1 MVIDYQRTLLKHSHR
16 AQGYTTC
23 SKAFNLHS
31 QHLETSLTCLVR
43 RSLGAVRG
51 RRRQAGRRVMDL
63 GARTW
68 LFLRELETEMK
79 NWIAG
84 VEMEVTELIQDAGYE
99 VRKFV
104 PKYCLSLKLC
114 SFLCPFAILFPSMS
128 LEIFSV
134 SD

>member
-1 MVIDYQRTLLKHSHR
+1 
-16 AQGYTTC
+16 
-23 SKAFNLHS
+23 
-31 QHLETSLTCLVR
+31 
-43 RSLGAVRG
+43 
-51 RRRQAGRRVMDL
+51 MDL

-99 VRKFV
+99 VSKFV

-114 SFLCPFAILFPSMS
+114 LLSLSLCNIVPVHVAQN
-128 LEIFSV
+128 IFRF
-134 SD
+134 

>member
-1 MVIDYQRTLLKHSHR
+1 M
-16 AQGYTTC
+16 
-23 SKAFNLHS
+23 
-31 QHLETSLTCLVR
+31 
-43 RSLGAVRG
+43 RG
-51 RRRQAGRRVMDL
+51 RRRQVGRRVMDL

-99 VRKFV
+99 VSTYV
-104 PKYCLSLKLC
+104 SKYFLSLKLS
-114 SFLCPFAILFPSMS
+114 SFVCPFAILFLSVS
-128 LEIFSV
+128 LKIFSV

>member
-1 MVIDYQRTLLKHSHR
+1 M
-16 AQGYTTC
+16 
-23 SKAFNLHS
+23 
-31 QHLETSLTCLVR
+31 
-43 RSLGAVRG
+43 RG

-99 VRKFV
+99 VSKFV
-104 PKYCLSLKLC
+104 PKYCLSLGNIG
-114 SFLCPFAILFPSMS
+114 PVHVAQN
-128 LEIFSV
+128 IFRF
-134 SD
+134 

>member
-1 MVIDYQRTLLKHSHR
+1 M
-16 AQGYTTC
+16 
-23 SKAFNLHS
+23 
-31 QHLETSLTCLVR
+31 
-43 RSLGAVRG
+43 RG

-99 VRKFV
+99 VSKIV
-104 PKYCLSLKLC
+104 PKYFPSLKLC
-114 SFLCPFAILFPSMS
+114 LLSLSLCNIVPVHVAQN
-128 LEIFSV
+128 IFRF
-134 SD
+134 

>member
-1 MVIDYQRTLLKHSHR
+1 M
-16 AQGYTTC
+16 
-23 SKAFNLHS
+23 
-31 QHLETSLTCLVR
+31 
-43 RSLGAVRG
+43 RG

-104 PKYCLSLKLC
+104 PKYCLSLSK
-114 SFLCPFAILFPSMS
+114 AILFLSVS
-128 LEIFSV
+128 LKIFSV

>member
-1 MVIDYQRTLLKHSHR
+1 
-16 AQGYTTC
+16 
-23 SKAFNLHS
+23 
-31 QHLETSLTCLVR
+31 
-43 RSLGAVRG
+43 
-51 RRRQAGRRVMDL
+51 MDL

-99 VRKFV
+99 VSKFV
-104 PKYCLSLKLC
+104 SKYCLSLKLC

-128 LEIFSV
+128 LKIFSV